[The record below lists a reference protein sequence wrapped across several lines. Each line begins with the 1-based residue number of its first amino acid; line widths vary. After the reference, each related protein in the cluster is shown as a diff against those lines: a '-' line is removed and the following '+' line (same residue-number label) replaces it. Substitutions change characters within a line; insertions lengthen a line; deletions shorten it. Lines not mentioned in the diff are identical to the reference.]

1 VEGGEVDRDGCGEVG
16 LGVEPVV
23 VESAGHATGGGGY
36 RWQTTFFSLY
46 RLR

>member
-1 VEGGEVDRDGCGEVG
+1 VEGGEIEGEGGVAVG
-16 LGVEPVV
+16 VGVEPVV